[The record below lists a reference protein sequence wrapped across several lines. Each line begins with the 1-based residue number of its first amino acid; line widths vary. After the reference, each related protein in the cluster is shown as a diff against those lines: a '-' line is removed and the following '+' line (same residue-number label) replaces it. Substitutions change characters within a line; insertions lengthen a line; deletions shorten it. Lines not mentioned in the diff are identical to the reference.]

1 MAFINER
8 ELASK
13 GQMSLRFAADME
25 KYKSFDFYKTG
36 TGDKASGKFIRRTLT
51 QIVIMDEATDVAH
64 ELRHEIHTFDLID
77 GVEQC
82 DDKDMQELVEDWCDK
97 HGAHHFEGDAGLQRF
112 NNLCAAI
119 GYVGHQFKFGSP
131 GKQVVKHI
139 LGHQFKFG
147 SPLEHFLSDNP
158 GAIEAVLE
166 WIVERGENCEWKSAL
181 ESELESSDEETCI
194 E

>member
-8 ELASK
+8 ELASN
-13 GQMSLRFAADME
+13 GLMSRRFAADLE
-25 KYKSFDFYKTG
+25 KYKTFDFYKIG
-36 TGDKASGKFIRRTLT
+36 TGDKASGKFVRRTTT
-51 QIVIMDEATDVAH
+51 QIVVIDISS
-64 ELRHEIHTFDLID
+64 LRHEIHTFDLVD

-82 DDKDMQELVEDWCDK
+82 DDKDMQELVENWCDK

-119 GYVGHQFKFGSP
+119 GYA
-131 GKQVVKHI
+131 
-139 LGHQFKFG
+139 GHQFKFG

-166 WIVERGENCEWKSAL
+166 WIVERGENCEWKTAL
-181 ESELESSDEETCI
+181 ESELEPSDEETCI
-194 E
+194 K